1 MRSIHPTPPSGDQND
16 AGSDR
21 RKRSIDGISDLSRSR
36 AHAPRTADLIYRE
49 LHDDIVAMRR
59 KPNDRLSEKELIEH
73 FGVSRT
79 PLRAAISR
87 LSDEG
92 LVTVYPQAGT
102 YVAAIP
108 LRLLLQSI
116 MIRKVLETLITE
128 AATRAAS
135 AQDLEEIDANMAEMA
150 AICLTEDF
158 TTFNRID
165 SDFHRI
171 IAGIAGLETV
181 SATIEHVRAQI
192 DRYRLMTLPQAG
204 RMARVLE
211 EHRAVRDA
219 LAAGDAQTA
228 GSAMGNHIGQML
240 DEVEALD
247 NLDHNYFYDDRD
259 AGRQT

>member
-1 MRSIHPTPPSGDQND
+1 MRSIHSTPPSGDQND

-171 IAGIAGLETV
+171 IARIAGLETV

-228 GSAMGNHIGQML
+228 GSAMGHHIGQML